1 MYYGL
6 ASGCEVLHMS
16 RVYIASLE
24 GLRSPQGG
32 SLVFRGCMSD
42 PNLAHLRVGKSRPH
56 GGSSARPPLVMV
68 AYPLS
73 TNLVTFAPIRTAW

>member
-6 ASGCEVLHMS
+6 ASGCVVLHMS

-32 SLVFRGCMSD
+32 LLVFCGCMSD
-42 PNLAHLRVGKSRPH
+42 PNLAHLHVRKLRPH
-56 GGSSARPPLVMV
+56 GGSSTRPPTWLPMND
-68 AYPLS
+68 PQ
-73 TNLVTFAPIRTAW
+73 